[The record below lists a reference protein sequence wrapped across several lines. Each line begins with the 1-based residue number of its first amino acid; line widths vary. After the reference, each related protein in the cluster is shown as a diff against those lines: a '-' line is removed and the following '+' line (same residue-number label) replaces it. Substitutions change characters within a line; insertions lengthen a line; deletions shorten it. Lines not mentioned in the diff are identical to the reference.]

1 MNIVPYEK
9 ENTQL
14 LKYQNGEIKP
24 EALKYARRFQEVC
37 YTKFKNI
44 HSENHL
50 FQLFL
55 DTFNPH
61 RQDNKETQLKNID
74 EMIDAVNI
82 FDDILVALASQKGL
96 NLCKVYLKLEKSI
109 AEPTIVKQ
117 KKYLMWD
124 F

>member
-14 LKYQNGEIKP
+14 PKYQNGEVKP
-24 EALKYARRFQEVC
+24 EALKYARRFHEIC
-37 YTKFKNI
+37 YTKFKHI
-44 HSENHL
+44 YSENHL

-55 DTFNPH
+55 NTFNPH
-61 RQDNKETQLKNID
+61 RQDNIETQLKNMD
-74 EMIDAVNI
+74 EMIDAMNM

-96 NLCKVYLKLEKSI
+96 NLCKVYLKLEKSVV
-109 AEPTIVKQ
+109 EPTIIKQ